1 MSAYLWKIYRQLIR
15 SNQLD
20 SIVGFIAR
28 IVQAGIILGL
38 FAVYIPFALRQFPG
52 TRGLASTLDD
62 YLLGVLQAA
71 WNAFVDYLPNLFT
84 VVLVIAIAYFLL
96 RAAKPFFQELGEGI
110 ISLPG
115 FYADWAWPTYRIL
128 TFLIVALS
136 AVIAV
141 PLLPGFNSPAFG
153 GISVFLGLLLSLGS
167 TSVIAN
173 LVSGSILIY
182 TRAFQVGDRVKIGET
197 SGRVLET
204 TLLVTR
210 LITST
215 NVVISIPNSQIIT
228 SSVENLSFATKELN
242 QPLIVRTTVYLGYEI
257 PWRQAYDAL
266 IQAALRTNG
275 VAKSPLPFVL
285 QDSLND
291 VSVTYQLSVYID
303 WEFFKGKTAKEYE
316 LTRSQLH
323 ENIRDCC
330 AEFGIRILAPV
341 YQADPNNYGHAADL
355 PKSE

>member
-1 MSAYLWKIYRQLIR
+1 LWGEGVKPLLGGNAPKTPTLSEAKIAIQAYAGDKEGVPLTIISAGHITIVTLTDVDAQAAGKPRAELTQAYLQKIKAVVSHYRQDRSFQHLIRGVIFILIATVVLIISLWITNNIFARIYQKLKTWGNTYIRGFHIGSLELIR

-38 FAVYIPFALRQFPG
+38 FVVYIPFALRQFPG

-62 YLLGVLQAA
+62 YLLGVLQSA

-115 FYADWAWPTYRIL
+115 FYADWTWPTYRIL
-128 TFLIVALS
+128 TFPIVALS

-182 TRAFQVGDRVKIGET
+182 TRAFQKEKQPR
-197 SGRVLET
+197 
-204 TLLVTR
+204 
-210 LITST
+210 IT
-215 NVVISIPNSQIIT
+215 N
-228 SSVENLSFATKELN
+228 
-242 QPLIVRTTVYLGYEI
+242 
-257 PWRQAYDAL
+257 
-266 IQAALRTNG
+266 
-275 VAKSPLPFVL
+275 
-285 QDSLND
+285 
-291 VSVTYQLSVYID
+291 
-303 WEFFKGKTAKEYE
+303 
-316 LTRSQLH
+316 
-323 ENIRDCC
+323 
-330 AEFGIRILAPV
+330 
-341 YQADPNNYGHAADL
+341 
-355 PKSE
+355 